1 MIERLF
7 PDKHLKKVEDINLT
21 ELKKIGIKGMI
32 IDIDNTLIDYNKNM
46 RETTIEWI
54 NKAKAEHFK
63 IYLVSNNCK
72 ERVTEISNK
81 LSVNGIY
88 SATKP
93 RRKGF
98 LEALSKMKLKNTEV
112 VVIGDQVFTD
122 VYGGNRLNML
132 TILVEQIAIKDIW
145 ITKIKRPI
153 EKYVLRRY
161 NERSEKHDEK
171 KLKWKIKSAASK
183 KVNVS
188 LL

>member
-7 PDKHLKKVEDINLT
+7 PDKQLKKVEDINLS

-54 NKAKAEHFK
+54 NKAREEQFK
-63 IYLVSNNCK
+63 IYLVSNNSK
-72 ERVTEISNK
+72 QRVTEIANK
-81 LSVNGIY
+81 LSLEGIY
-88 SATKP
+88 NATKP

-98 LEALSKMKLKNTEV
+98 IQALNKMELKNTEV
-112 VVIGDQVFTD
+112 AVIGDQVFTD
-122 VYGGNRLNML
+122 VYGGNRLNMF

-171 KLKWKIKSAASK
+171 KVKWKIKSAAFK
-183 KVNVS
+183 KIA
-188 LL
+188 

>member
-7 PDKHLKKVEDINLT
+7 PDKHLKQVEDIKLE
-21 ELKKIGIKGMI
+21 ELKKMGIKGMI

-46 RETTIEWI
+46 RGSTIEWVS
-54 NKAKAEHFK
+54 KAKEEFK
-63 IYLVSNNCK
+63 ICLVSNNSK
-72 ERVTEISNK
+72 QRVSEIADK
-81 LSVNGIY
+81 LSLDYIY

-98 LEALSKMKLKNTEV
+98 IEALTKMKLKNTEIAV
-112 VVIGDQVFTD
+112 VGDQVFTD

-153 EKYVLRRY
+153 EKFVLRRY
-161 NERSEKHDEK
+161 NERSQRHDEK
-171 KLKWKIKSAASK
+171 KVKWKTKSAIAK
-183 KVNVS
+183 KIA
-188 LL
+188 